1 MKLYDKLISQALQ
14 LIADCAEGCA
24 AAEAGIYESEQR
36 SGRERLIRGQCEGKA
51 CRDSGD
57 FDLILK
63 SDMAYEL
70 GGGTLPAVSGLMFT
84 SDHSFVPEDEIWRL
98 GPDLSEIREDV
109 PYARLTLIR
118 VSEGCFAGDEQA
130 YSDLRK
136 MEYTRYHVNP
146 EGYMMRISTASERE
160 PVRISKKALA
170 EGLSFER
177 VGRSFI
183 KGYHGHPKVEAVKLI
198 FVTAAGFP
206 YDRLGELA
214 HQGEQITK
222 SLNHIFNNLVMDCTA
237 CNLKPVCDEVEGLRE
252 LHQASLEK

>member
-1 MKLYDKLISQALQ
+1 MRLYDKLIAQVLQ
-14 LIADCAEGCA
+14 LIA
-24 AAEAGIYESEQR
+24 S
-36 SGRERLIRGQCEGKA
+36 SGGDQLMCGQCRGEA
-51 CRDSGD
+51 CRDSGE

-70 GGGTLPAVSGLMFT
+70 GGGSLPAVSGLFFT
-84 SDHSFVPEDEIWRL
+84 SDQSFVPEDEIWRL
-98 GPDLSEIREDV
+98 GADLSEITEDV

-118 VSEGCFAGDEQA
+118 VAEGCFSGEAEA

-160 PVRISKKALA
+160 PVRISRKALNQ
-170 EGLSFER
+170 GLSLEKA
-177 VGRSFI
+177 GRSFI
-183 KGYHGHPKVEAVKLI
+183 KGYHSHPKVEAVKLI
-198 FVTAAGFP
+198 FVTAADFP
-206 YDRLGELA
+206 YEQLAKLA

-222 SLNHIFNNLVMDCTA
+222 SMNHIFNNLVMDCSA

-252 LHQASLEK
+252 LHQAALTK

>member
-1 MKLYDKLISQALQ
+1 MRLYDKLIAQVLQ
-14 LIADCAEGCA
+14 LIA
-24 AAEAGIYESEQR
+24 S
-36 SGRERLIRGQCEGKA
+36 SGGDQLMRGQCLGEA
-51 CRDSGD
+51 CRDSGE

-70 GGGTLPAVSGLMFT
+70 GGGSLPAVSGLFFT
-84 SDHSFVPEDEIWRL
+84 SDQSFVPEDEIWRL
-98 GPDLSEIREDV
+98 GADLPEITEDV

-118 VSEGCFAGDEQA
+118 VAEGCFSGEAEA

-160 PVRISKKALA
+160 PVRISRKALNQ
-170 EGLSFER
+170 GLSFEKA
-177 VGRSFI
+177 GRSFI
-183 KGYHGHPKVEAVKLI
+183 KGYHSHPKVEAVKLI
-198 FVTAAGFP
+198 FVTAADFP
-206 YDRLGELA
+206 YEQLAKLA

-222 SLNHIFNNLVMDCTA
+222 SMNHIFNNLVMDCSA

-252 LHQASLEK
+252 LHQAALTK

>member
-1 MKLYDKLISQALQ
+1 MRLYDKLISQALQ
-14 LIADCAEGCA
+14 LIA
-24 AAEAGIYESEQR
+24 S
-36 SGRERLIRGQCEGKA
+36 SGDNQMVRGQCQGET

-57 FDLILK
+57 FDLVLK

-70 GGGTLPAVSGLMFT
+70 GGGTLPAISGLFFT
-84 SDHSFVPEDEIWRL
+84 SDQSFVPQDEIWRL
-98 GPDLSEIREDV
+98 GPDLSEIRENV

-118 VSEGCFAGDEQA
+118 VAEGCFSGEAEA

-160 PVRISKKALA
+160 PVRISRKALDQ
-170 EGLSFER
+170 GLTFEKA
-177 VGRSFI
+177 GRSFI
-183 KGYHGHPKVEAVKLI
+183 KGYRSHPKVEAVKLV
-198 FVTAAGFP
+198 FVTAADFP
-206 YDRLGELA
+206 YEQLAKLA

-222 SLNHIFNNLVMDCTA
+222 SMNHIFNNLVMDCSA

-252 LHQASLEK
+252 LHQAALTK

>member
-1 MKLYDKLISQALQ
+1 MRLYDKLIAQALQ
-14 LIADCAEGCA
+14 LIA
-24 AAEAGIYESEQR
+24 S
-36 SGRERLIRGQCEGKA
+36 SGGDQLMRGQCRGEA
-51 CRDSGD
+51 CRDSGE

-70 GGGTLPAVSGLMFT
+70 GGGSLPAVSGLFFT
-84 SDHSFVPEDEIWRL
+84 SDQSFVPEDEIWRL
-98 GPDLSEIREDV
+98 GADLPEITEDV

-118 VSEGCFAGDEQA
+118 VAEGCFSGEAEA

-160 PVRISKKALA
+160 PVRISRKALNQ
-170 EGLSFER
+170 GLSFEKA
-177 VGRSFI
+177 GRSFI
-183 KGYHGHPKVEAVKLI
+183 KGYRSHPKVEAVKLI
-198 FVTAAGFP
+198 FVTAADFP
-206 YDRLGELA
+206 YERLAKLA

-222 SLNHIFNNLVMDCTA
+222 SMNHIFNNLVMDCSA

-252 LHQASLEK
+252 LHQAAVIK

>member
-1 MKLYDKLISQALQ
+1 MRLYDKLISQALQ
-14 LIADCAEGCA
+14 LIASSG
-24 AAEAGIYESEQR
+24 GEQMV
-36 SGRERLIRGQCEGKA
+36 RGQCHGET

-57 FDLILK
+57 FDLVLK

-70 GGGTLPAVSGLMFT
+70 GGGTLPAISGLFFT
-84 SDHSFVPEDEIWRL
+84 SDQSFVPQDEIWRL
-98 GPDLSEIREDV
+98 GPDLSEIRENV

-118 VSEGCFAGDEQA
+118 VAEGCFSGEAEA

-160 PVRISKKALA
+160 PVRISRKALDQ
-170 EGLSFER
+170 GLTFEKA
-177 VGRSFI
+177 GRSFI
-183 KGYHGHPKVEAVKLI
+183 KGYRSHPKVEAVKLV
-198 FVTAAGFP
+198 FVTAADFP
-206 YDRLGELA
+206 YEQLVKLA

-222 SLNHIFNNLVMDCTA
+222 SMNHIFNNLVMDCSA

-252 LHQASLEK
+252 LHQAAVTK

>member
-14 LIADCAEGCA
+14 LIASWAEGDRL
-24 AAEAGIYESEQR
+24 AGR
-36 SGRERLIRGQCEGKA
+36 AGLVCGQCEGET
-51 CRDSGD
+51 CRDSGN
-57 FDLILK
+57 FDLVLK

-70 GGGTLPAVSGLMFT
+70 GGGTLAAVSGLFFT
-84 SDHSFVPEDEIWRL
+84 PDSALVPADGICRL
-98 GPDLSEIREDV
+98 GPDLSEIKEDV

-118 VSEGCFAGDEQA
+118 VAEGCFAGDAQA

-160 PVRISKKALA
+160 PVRISRKALKD
-170 EGLSFER
+170 GLSFEK

-183 KGYHGHPKVEAVKLI
+183 KGYHSHPKVEAVKVI
-198 FVTAAGFP
+198 FVTAEDFP
-206 YDRLGELA
+206 YGQLAKLA
-214 HQGEQITK
+214 HQGEEITK
-222 SLNHIFNNLVMDCTA
+222 SMNHIFNNLIMDCSA

-252 LHQASLEK
+252 LHQATVRK